1 MSKNNS
7 YSGEMKLEVVK
18 AKLMGDSNNRIKK
31 VFGIKS
37 DTQIKTWVKKY
48 NEFGEQALFDDK
60 RGKASGIGKGR
71 PRTNFDSVEEQIAFL
86 KKENEWLKKSIEK
99 KHGIKFK

>member
-18 AKLMGDSNNRIKK
+18 AKLIGDSNSRIKK

-71 PRTNFDSVEEQIAFL
+71 PRKNFDSVEEQIAFL